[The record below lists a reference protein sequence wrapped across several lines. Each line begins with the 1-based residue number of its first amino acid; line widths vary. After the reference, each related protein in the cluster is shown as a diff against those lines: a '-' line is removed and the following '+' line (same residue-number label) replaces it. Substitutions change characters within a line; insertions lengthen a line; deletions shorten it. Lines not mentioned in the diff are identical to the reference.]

1 MPHRMRPYMNLK
13 LNLSR
18 IHKPIALSLSSP
30 KANKLV
36 DNGFYVYAGIQGY
49 LHKAFSFL
57 KIFLSLTIF
66 LSLSLSL
73 GLQAQDTDS
82 YITKYK
88 DIAIAEMLRTGIP
101 ASIKLAQGMCESNC
115 GNSELACKA
124 NNHFGIKCG
133 GDWSGKSFHKED
145 DDYLDGELT
154 KSCFRE
160 FNSPMESFIAHSDF
174 LTDPKKSARYGS
186 LFQLQTTDYQ
196 GWARGL
202 SKAGYAT
209 DPRYADKLI
218 KIIEDNQLNLLDAS
232 AESIAS
238 SKPNIG
244 LGSTLIRTNNKAKYV
259 VAVEGDDLATLSN
272 RYEVN
277 AKQLL
282 RYNDNAFSK
291 NDILAK
297 GTKVY
302 LESKPSKFHGKQK
315 YYVLKP
321 GEDLI
326 FVSQEYGIKLSALQ
340 KRNGIEGTQVPAPGQ
355 KIMLKGKSKVP
366 LKTKDP
372 YEVPD
377 EVTPPPSNNSMVMN
391 DVEMN
396 TTKAQPVAKNSSTVV
411 TNQVKVS
418 APTPST
424 GEHVVAKGE
433 TLFSIANNFGL
444 SVDELKKRNN
454 LSADTI
460 AVGQKLVI
468 K

>member
-1 MPHRMRPYMNLK
+1 MSLSMKPYLNLK
-13 LNLSR
+13 LNLPR
-18 IHKPIALSLSSP
+18 IQKPIALSLYRP

-36 DNGFYVYAGIQGY
+36 DNGFYAYASIQGY

-82 YITKYK
+82 YITHYK
-88 DIAIAEMLRTGIP
+88 DIAVAEMLRTGIP

-115 GNSELACKA
+115 GNSELARKA

-133 GDWSGKSFHKED
+133 GDWTGKSFNKED
-145 DDYLDGELT
+145 DDYKDGELT

-174 LTDPKKSARYGS
+174 LTDPKKSARYGC

-209 DPRYADKLI
+209 DPKYADKLI

-232 AESIAS
+232 TESIAS
-238 SKPNIG
+238 AKPTIG
-244 LGSTLIRTNNKAKYV
+244 LGTTLIRTNNDAKYV
-259 VAVEGDDLATLSN
+259 LSAEGDDLATLAN

-277 AKQLL
+277 VKQLL

-291 NDILAK
+291 NDILVK

-302 LESKPSKFHGKQK
+302 LEPKHSKFHGKQK
-315 YYVLKP
+315 YYVLKQ

-326 FVSQEYGIKLSALQ
+326 FVSQEYGIKLSTLQ
-340 KRNGIEGTQVPAPGQ
+340 KKNGIEGTQVPAPGQ
-355 KIMLKGKSKVP
+355 KIMLKRKSKVP

-372 YEVPD
+372 YEVPE
-377 EVTPPPSNNSMVMN
+377 EVTVPPS
-391 DVEMN
+391 
-396 TTKAQPVAKNSSTVV
+396 
-411 TNQVKVS
+411 
-418 APTPST
+418 
-424 GEHVVAKGE
+424 
-433 TLFSIANNFGL
+433 
-444 SVDELKKRNN
+444 
-454 LSADTI
+454 TI
-460 AVGQKLVI
+460 RW
-468 K
+468 